1 MTQSATFARR
11 RPRRVALPALLAG
24 VPLLVLMLGAPTARA
39 TFALKKAVFSGGG
52 SVAAGGSYRLGLTV
66 GETGVVG
73 FAAGATRTLGAG
85 FWPGQ
90 FWFVSGVPETPPPAP
105 APPPLVNALEAN
117 HPNPFSGGTTLA
129 YAVARAAPV
138 RLRVFDVSGRLVSE
152 LVDAVQ
158 APGRYAVAWT
168 GTGDDGE
175 TLVNGIYFCRLEIG
189 AWSQSRKL
197 IKLR

>member
-11 RPRRVALPALLAG
+11 RPRRAALPALLAC
-24 VPLLVLMLGAPTARA
+24 VPLIALILGAPPARA

-73 FAAGATRTLGAG
+73 FAVGATRTLGAG

-90 FWFVSGVPETPPPAP
+90 FWFVSGVPETPPPTP
-105 APPPLVNALEAN
+105 TPPPRVNAFEAN
-117 HPNPFSGGTTLA
+117 RPNPFLGGTTLA
-129 YAVARAAPV
+129 YAVASAAPV

-152 LVDAVQ
+152 LVNATQ
-158 APGRYAVAWT
+158 APGRYSVAWA
-168 GTGDDGE
+168 GTGDDGAP
-175 TLVNGIYFCRLEIG
+175 LVNGIYFCRLEIG
-189 AWSQSRKL
+189 AWSQSQKL